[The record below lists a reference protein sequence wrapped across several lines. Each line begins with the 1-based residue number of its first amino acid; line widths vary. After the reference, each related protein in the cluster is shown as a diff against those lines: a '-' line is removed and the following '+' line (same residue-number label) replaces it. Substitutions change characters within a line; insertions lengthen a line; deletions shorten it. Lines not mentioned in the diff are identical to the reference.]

1 MHIVSQILNW
11 KGGGRNKQEFN
22 PQPMSNWNDFYE
34 ENKKTALL
42 FFLKDIWKE
51 WLNSAKCLLI
61 KCSKKQNSES

>member
-22 PQPMSNWNDFYE
+22 PQPVSNWNDFYE

-42 FFLKDIWKE
+42 FFL
-51 WLNSAKCLLI
+51 
-61 KCSKKQNSES
+61 